1 MIFFYLLESF
11 GKVCRGST
19 VTIMSHCLPFFN
31 MMPEGGMK
39 EQANRRS
46 KNPLNDSSIISTSTK
61 NQHITR
67 RKQNASRNTSHRNNR
82 NDRRPASSRSG
93 RNAAHHRTNLGRV
106 SHLLPEYSDINET
119 EWLQAAATNPA
130 FDFLKDPEED
140 VYTLSDGRPFYDEM

>member
-1 MIFFYLLESF
+1 MISFYLLESF

-46 KNPLNDSSIISTSTK
+46 KNPLNDSGIISTSTK

-82 NDRRPASSRSG
+82 NDRRPASSRSQQFSLCPHPLKLPG
-93 RNAAHHRTNLGRV
+93 SLTQIFTLETHHRPQSYPR
-106 SHLLPEYSDINET
+106 SDQVQSKST
-119 EWLQAAATNPA
+119 
-130 FDFLKDPEED
+130 DFSE
-140 VYTLSDGRPFYDEM
+140 